1 MKFIKY
7 NSLIIIFLGT
17 FTASF
22 AQIGGLA
29 TYKFLSLSNSARMA
43 GLGGAANPL
52 LTDDPLFALTNPALL
67 RGEMSRRVGI
77 AHQFLF
83 ADASAGAVATAY
95 ELPNWKMTLL
105 GGVQYATYGK
115 FKGTDEL
122 GNTTNEFSAN
132 ELAFKIG
139 ASRPI
144 SERLTVGINLA
155 FVTSRLES
163 YQSFG
168 IATDIGGLYFNPE
181 KQFGLSFLLRNAG
194 IQLQSYV
201 TEGGAAKELLPL
213 DVQIGF
219 TKKLKRAPFRF
230 GILLHSLQRWD
241 LRYPTPITQKVETLF
256 GEQTTQTNR
265 FKEEIDNFFL
275 HTIWNI
281 ELLFGKNETMRLRV
295 AYDHQRQREARL
307 LNMTGTAGFS
317 FGFGIKIKRFQL
329 DYGTTRYHLVGG
341 SQHVS
346 ILTHF

>member
-1 MKFIKY
+1 MKILNCKIF
-7 NSLIIIFLGT
+7 IIIFLGA
-17 FTASF
+17 TASAF
-22 AQIGGLA
+22 AQVGGSS
-29 TYKFLSLSNSARMA
+29 TYRFLSLANSARMA
-43 GLGGAANPL
+43 GLGGAANPI

-67 RGEMSRRVGI
+67 RADMSRRVGL

-95 ELPNWKMTLL
+95 EWQRAKMMIM

-122 GNTTNEFSAN
+122 GNATNEFSAN

-139 ASRPI
+139 ASRLI
-144 SERLTVGINLA
+144 SERLTVGANLA
-155 FVTSRLES
+155 FITSRLES

-168 IATDIGGLYFNPE
+168 IAADIGALYFNPE
-181 KQFGLSFLLRNAG
+181 KQIGWSFLLRNAG
-194 IQLQSYV
+194 TQLSSYT
-201 TEGGAAKELLPL
+201 TEGGAGKEALPL

-219 TKKLKRAPFRF
+219 TKKLKRAPFRL
-230 GILLHSLQRWD
+230 GVLLHSLQRWD
-241 LRYPTPITQKVETLF
+241 LRYATPITQQVETLF
-256 GEQTTQTNR
+256 GEQTTQTTR
-265 FKEEIDNFFL
+265 FEQEVDNFFR

-295 AYDHQRQREARL
+295 AYDHQRQREAAL
-307 LNMTGTAGFS
+307 LNLTSTAGFS

-329 DYGTTRYHLVGG
+329 DYGTTRYHLAGG
-341 SQHVS
+341 SQHLS